1 MPYLVHC
8 DTFGCVHFRAIIG
21 IAERWHQILELLSNY
36 YRMMSTNDTKYTFEN
51 DINDIKI
58 YNISKT
64 HYMYLSKIHRDNEED
79 IDNLREKVWSIYK
92 PENINTYFW
101 GLVLNCDADK
111 LAKNV
116 IDDINFYRNYKKIL
130 KESKLVIE

>member
-51 DINDIKI
+51 DINAIKL
-58 YNISKT
+58 YNISTT
-64 HYMYLSKIHRDNEED
+64 HYMYLNKIYRDNEED

-130 KESKLVIE
+130 KEKNDC

>member
-21 IAERWHQILELLSNY
+21 IAEEWHQILELLSNY

-51 DINDIKI
+51 DINAIKL
-58 YNISKT
+58 YNISTT
-64 HYMYLSKIHRDNEED
+64 HYMYLNKIYRDNEED